1 MRIHNM
7 QGFATTVE
15 AVWQKLNHLF
25 NMTQIMVEMLTPG
38 SDNLSAGTQTLDA
51 KEIAIL
57 CAGIA
62 DAKKAED
69 VLIFDVRRLTFIA
82 DFFVICNGSNKRQLQ
97 SIAREMELKLHSH
110 GIHGVGIEGYTDGR
124 WILMDYGDVVIHL
137 FDRESRRFYD
147 LELLWGD
154 APKLLWKPD

>member
-1 MRIHNM
+1 M
-7 QGFATTVE
+7 QGFVTTVG
-15 AVWQKLNHLF
+15 AACQRLNHLF
-25 NMTQIMVEMLTPG
+25 SMTQILVDMLTHSSG
-38 SDNLSAGTQTLDA
+38 RLSGGTETLDS

-57 CAGIA
+57 CARIA

-69 VLIFDVRRLTFIA
+69 ILILDVRRLTFIT

-97 SIAREMELKLHSH
+97 SIASEIELKLHSH
-110 GIHGVGIEGYTDGR
+110 GIHGVGIEGYSDGR

-137 FDRESRRFYD
+137 FDREMRHFYD

>member
-1 MRIHNM
+1 
-7 QGFATTVE
+7 
-15 AVWQKLNHLF
+15 
-25 NMTQIMVEMLTPG
+25 MTPILVEMLTPS
-38 SDNLSAGTQTLDA
+38 SDKLSGVTETLDS

-57 CAGIA
+57 CARIA

-69 VLIFDVRRLTFIA
+69 ILIFDVRRLTFIT

-97 SIAREMELKLHSH
+97 SIASEIELKLHSH
-110 GIHGVGIEGYTDGR
+110 GIHAIGIEGYTNGR
-124 WILMDYGDVVIHL
+124 WILMDYGDVVLHL
-137 FDRESRRFYD
+137 FDREMRHFYD

>member
-1 MRIHNM
+1 M
-7 QGFATTVE
+7 QDMQDFAITVE
-15 AVWQKLNHLF
+15 AACQMSNPLF
-25 NMTQIMVEMLTPG
+25 SMTQIMVEMLTHSNG
-38 SDNLSAGTQTLDA
+38 RLSGDTETGDS

-57 CAGIA
+57 CARIA

-69 VLIFDVRRLTFIA
+69 ILIFDVRRLTFIT

-97 SIAREMELKLHSH
+97 SIAGEIELRLHSH

-124 WILMDYGDVVIHL
+124 WILMDYGNVVIHL
-137 FDRESRRFYD
+137 FDREMRLFYD